1 MFAAMDMTSNGL
13 CRTLLLLSE
22 NPEVQQKLREEVTE
36 AYARSDG
43 TLDYEVVSTLP
54 FLDAV
59 CRESLRL

>member
-1 MFAAMDMTSNGL
+1 MFAAMDTTSNGL

-22 NPEVQQKLREEVTE
+22 NPEVQRRLREEVTE
-36 AYARSDG
+36 AYANSDG
-43 TLDYEVVSTLP
+43 DLDYEVVSTLP